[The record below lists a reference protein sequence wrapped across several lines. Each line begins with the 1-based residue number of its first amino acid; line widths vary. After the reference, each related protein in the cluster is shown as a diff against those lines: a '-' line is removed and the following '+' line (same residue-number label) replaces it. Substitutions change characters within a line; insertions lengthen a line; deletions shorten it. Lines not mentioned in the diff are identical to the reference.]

1 MHRQIRW
8 QLHLSIIVGVM
19 LLLGAALAITE
30 AAQPKQATFE
40 ITNIYTVKVPTQAQ
54 TMRIWFAVPQE
65 DAEST
70 IKNFDVEAPY
80 EVRYHADSQGN
91 RVGYVEIQDPKGEE
105 ITIRETFA
113 ITRREILGNI
123 DPAQTRPLTEAEKTA
138 MAEELKSST
147 YVPVN
152 DEMKAL
158 AAQIVGDEDNPIKVA
173 RKLYDWTLDNID
185 YWVKDPEHLKASS
198 VGSTEYC
205 LRTKTGNCTDFH
217 SLYTSLARAAGLP
230 SRIVYGSLLKPTL
243 NGMDVDASYHCWVQ
257 FYAPNLDWLTLDVAV
272 ADIYVSGVEVNEK
285 NAKLMELTTAT
296 GYQGAD
302 AKMVN
307 YYFGNLDERRVVWSV
322 GRDLTMAPAQE
333 AGPVNALTKMY
344 VEVDGKVYND
354 WSRKFTYKEVRA
366 N

>member
-1 MHRQIRW
+1 
-8 QLHLSIIVGVM
+8 M
-19 LLLGAALAITE
+19 LLMGAALVLTTE
-30 AAQPKQATFE
+30 AVQPKQATFE
-40 ITNIYTVKVPTQAQ
+40 ITNTYTVKVPKQAQ

-65 DAEST
+65 DAESS

-80 EVRYHADSQGN
+80 EVHYSNDSQGN

-105 ITIRETFA
+105 VTIRETFA
-113 ITRREILGNI
+113 ITRREILVNI
-123 DPAQTRPLTEAEKTA
+123 DPSQTRPLTEAEKSA
-138 MAEELKSST
+138 MADTLKPST
-147 YVPVN
+147 YVLVN

-158 AAQIVGDEDNPIKVA
+158 AAQIVGDEDNPVNMA
-173 RKLYDWTLDNID
+173 RKLYDWTLNNID

-217 SLYTSLARAAGLP
+217 SLYTSLARSAGLP

-272 ADIYVSGVEVNEK
+272 ADIYVSGVEVNDK

-302 AKMVN
+302 AKMVD

-322 GRDLTMAPAQE
+322 GRDLIMAPAQD
-333 AGPVNALTKMY
+333 AGPVNALPKMY
-344 VEVDGKVYND
+344 VEVDGKVYSD
-354 WSRKFTYKEVRA
+354 WLRKFTYKEVQA

>member
-1 MHRQIRW
+1 
-8 QLHLSIIVGVM
+8 
-19 LLLGAALAITE
+19 
-30 AAQPKQATFE
+30 
-40 ITNIYTVKVPTQAQ
+40 VPQQAQ
-54 TMRIWFAVPQE
+54 TLRIRFAVPQA

-70 IKNFDVEAPY
+70 IENFKVEAPS
-80 EVRYHADSQGN
+80 EVRYSADSQGN
-91 RVGYVEIQDPKGEE
+91 RVGYLEIQNPKGEQ
-105 ITIRETFA
+105 ITIREAFA
-113 ITRREILGNI
+113 ITRREILGNV
-123 DPAQTRPLTEAEKTA
+123 DPTQTRPLTADEKA
-138 MAEELKSST
+138 SMADELKPST
-147 YVPVN
+147 YVLVN

-158 AAQIVGDEDNPIKVA
+158 AAQIVGDEDNPIHMA

-185 YWVKDPEHLKASS
+185 YWVKEPERLKASS

-217 SLYTSLARAAGLP
+217 SLYTSLARSAGLP

-296 GYQGAD
+296 GYKGGD
-302 AKMVN
+302 TKMVD

-322 GRDLTMAPAQE
+322 GRDLTMAPAQD
-333 AGPVNALTKMY
+333 AGPVNALPKMY
-344 VEVDGKVYND
+344 VEVDGQVYND
-354 WSRKFTYKEVRA
+354 WSRKFTYKEVQA